1 MPMLRIHQSSSVAA
15 AKSYYASGLES
26 EGYYSKEGDAGRW
39 FGKAAERLGLSGEV
53 AKKDFDRLCE
63 NIRPDT
69 GARLN
74 PRKDKDRKVGYDFT
88 FSAPKS
94 VSILFEVLGDR
105 RILQVFEDSIRE
117 TMELIERDVEVR
129 VRKKGVVATRK
140 TGELVYARFV
150 HHTTRPVILP
160 GQSSSTVD
168 PALHCHCYVMN
179 SSFDREEGIFKAAE
193 LFPIKRD
200 APYFEAIFHSK
211 LAWGL
216 SRLGYGIQPKAMG
229 FEVAGV
235 GAGNIKCFSQRT
247 AEIEQLAAQLG
258 IAMDAKAKSEL
269 GARTRKR
276 KELRATKAEILR
288 DWRRRIDRR
297 ELNYHRALPGNPQ
310 MTAELAV
317 NLAISSAFE
326 RKSVVSYRRLV
337 AEALRASLGA
347 ADLEKI
353 ASDCESRAELISRE
367 VNGMRLATT
376 KEILVEEDAI
386 IEFLKSSR
394 GTMLP
399 IHPWHRADHNLD
411 DDQRGAVEALLRS
424 NDRVFVIEG
433 KAGTGKTSL
442 MKSAVGAMED
452 SGVCVFTFAPTSQAS
467 HCVLKAEGFQ
477 NSETIQQLLI
487 NSRLQ
492 ESIQPGSVLW
502 VDEAGLLSTREMRSL
517 FRVAEDRNARIVLS
531 GDRFQHHSVERGD
544 ALRLVV
550 ESDLVEAKQTR
561 SIYRQRNDLHR
572 QAVGMLSIGDVE
584 SAFAIL
590 DDMGVIHQ
598 SESFSGQVAAVAEDY
613 VQSRPQHG
621 SVLVVAPTHF
631 EGRLVTGAIRKSL
644 LGAGELSKETI
655 PVEIHRSRNL
665 TVGERSQARFMN
677 AGDVVRF
684 HQNAKGGFRR
694 GETWTIEESGSQG
707 IWVRSK
713 DRKRNVLLPAVAAP
727 HYQAFSVDRCEF
739 AVGDRVRL
747 MANLSPIDG
756 GRLFNGAIHTI
767 TGLDRLRNLILDHR
781 HRIPKD
787 SGLLDYGYVIT
798 SHASQGKTVGKVII
812 SQSTASSG
820 AASMEQFYV
829 SVSRSR
835 DAVSIWTDDKQGLL
849 QAVQSSEERMLGREL
864 GSYPWR
870 PRDEDDLG
878 HQAELEEQ
886 QLQQTI

>member
-1 MPMLRIHQSSSVAA
+1 MLRIHQSSSVAA

-26 EGYYSKEGDAGRW
+26 EGYYSKEGDAGQW
-39 FGKAAERLGLSGEV
+39 FGKVAERLGLSGEV
-53 AKKDFDRLCE
+53 VKIDFDRLCE

-69 GARLN
+69 GAKLN

-105 RILQVFEDSIRE
+105 RILKVFEDSVRE
-117 TMELIERDVEVR
+117 TMELVERNVEVR
-129 VRKKGVVATRK
+129 VRKKGVVATRR

-179 SSFDREEGIFKAAE
+179 TSFDREEGIFKAAE

-258 IAMDAKAKSEL
+258 IALDAKAKSEL

-276 KELRATKAEILR
+276 KELRATKVEILR

-297 ELNYHRALPGNPQ
+297 ELNYHQALPGNPQ

-317 NLAISSAFE
+317 DLAISSAFE

-347 ADLEKI
+347 ADLQKI
-353 ASDCESRAELISRE
+353 ASDCDSRAELISRE
-367 VNGMRLATT
+367 LNGMQLATT
-376 KEILVEEDAI
+376 KEILAEEDAI
-386 IEFLKSSR
+386 IEFLKSGR

-399 IHPWHRADHNLD
+399 IHPWHRADPELD

-424 NDRVFVIEG
+424 TDRVFVIEG

-442 MKSAVGAMED
+442 MKSAVRAIEE
-452 SGVCVFTFAPTSQAS
+452 SGTTVFTFAPTSQAS
-467 HCVLKAEGFQ
+467 HEVLKGEGFH
-477 NSETIQQLLI
+477 NSETIQQLLV
-487 NSRLQ
+487 NPRLQ
-492 ESIQPGSVLW
+492 ESIKPGSMLW
-502 VDEAGLLSTREMRSL
+502 IDEAGLLSTREMRSL
-517 FRVAEDRNARIVLS
+517 FRIAGDRAARIVLS

-544 ALRLVV
+544 SLRLVV
-550 ESDLVEAKQTR
+550 ESGLVEAKQTR

-572 QAVGMLSIGDVE
+572 QAVKMLSIGDVQ
-584 SAFAIL
+584 SGFAIL
-590 DDMGVIHQ
+590 DDMGAIHQ
-598 SESFSGQVAAVAEDY
+598 SESFAGHVAAVAEDY
-613 VQSRPQHG
+613 VQSRPRHG

-631 EGRLVTGAIRKSL
+631 EGRLVTDAIRKSL
-644 LGAGELSKETI
+644 LEFGEIAGEKI

-665 TVGERSQARFMN
+665 TVGERSQSRFMN
-677 AGDVVRF
+677 VGDVVRF

-694 GETWTIEESGSQG
+694 GETWIIEESCSQG
-707 IWVRSK
+707 IRVRSS
-713 DRKRNVLLPAVAAP
+713 DGMRSVLLPAAAAA
-727 HYQAFSVDRCEF
+727 HYQSFSVDCCDF

-747 MANLSPIDG
+747 LANLSPRDG
-756 GRLFNGAIHTI
+756 GRLFNGAVHTI
-767 TGLDRLRNLILDHR
+767 TGGDRFGNLVLDHR
-781 HRIPKD
+781 HRIPKN

-798 SHASQGKTVGKVII
+798 SHASQGKTVGKVIV
-812 SQSTASSG
+812 SQSTVSSG

-849 QAVQSSEERMLGREL
+849 QSVHASDERMLGRDL
-864 GSYPWR
+864 GACPSR
-870 PRDEDDLG
+870 SRDEDDLV
-878 HQAELEEQ
+878 HEAELEEQ